1 MTPLL
6 VCYRLDSSMHYDAE
20 SVWALVQRHGGAV
33 SIRGDCRDF
42 LIDPKYSALLILAW
56 PLLRRLPNRDYL

>member
-1 MTPLL
+1 
-6 VCYRLDSSMHYDAE
+6 MHYDAE